1 MRLFNKTKFNFL
13 NKRKIAMYIS
23 IVLIFLG
30 VVSLIEKGGPNLSID
45 FKGGAIIQIKF
56 EKPIDI
62 VTLRSIMEKN
72 NFNISDIIEFGSPD
86 EFLLKGKIIESSEE
100 FRNSIK
106 STLGEM
112 QYEIRRVETVGPK
125 IGKELRS
132 SAIYAIL
139 MALVGIL
146 FYIWFRFDRFYALGS
161 VAALIH
167 DVLVTLGLFSILN
180 FEIDLTIIAAFL
192 TVVGYSLNDTIVV
205 FDRIRENIGK
215 YSRENL
221 DSVVN
226 LSLNETLNRTIITS
240 MTTLIVVLTLFFVGG
255 EVIKLF
261 AFALI
266 IGVLVGTYSSIYV
279 ASPVMIYFENRAGQ
293 KLTKK

>member
-30 VVSLIEKGGPNLSID
+30 VVSLIKKGGPNLSID

-72 NFNISDIIEFGSPD
+72 NFKISDIIEFGSPD
-86 EFLLKGKIIESSEE
+86 EFLLKGKIIDSSEE
-100 FRNSIK
+100 FLNSIK

-112 QYEIRRVETVGPK
+112 QYEIRRLETVGPK
-125 IGKELRS
+125 IGKELRT

-167 DVLVTLGLFSILN
+167 DVLVTLGLFSIFN
-180 FEIDLTIIAAFL
+180 FEIDLTIVAAFL
-192 TVVGYSLNDTIVV
+192 TIVGYSLNDTIVV

-279 ASPVMIYFENRAGQ
+279 ASPVMIYFENRVGQ
-293 KLTKK
+293 KLKK

>member
-1 MRLFNKTKFNFL
+1 MK
-13 NKRKIAMYIS
+13 
-23 IVLIFLG
+23 
-30 VVSLIEKGGPNLSID
+30 
-45 FKGGAIIQIKF
+45 
-56 EKPIDI
+56 
-62 VTLRSIMEKN
+62 
-72 NFNISDIIEFGSPD
+72 ISDIIEFGSPD

-167 DVLVTLGLFSILN
+167 DFLVTLGLFSILN

-192 TVVGYSLNDTIVV
+192 TIVGYSLNDTIVV

-279 ASPVMIYFENRAGQ
+279 ASPVMIYFENRVGQ
-293 KLTKK
+293 KLKK

>member
-30 VVSLIEKGGPNLSID
+30 IVSLIEKGGPNLSID

-62 VTLRSIMEKN
+62 ITLRSIMEKN

-86 EFLLKGKIIESSEE
+86 EFLLKGKIIDYSEE

-192 TVVGYSLNDTIVV
+192 TIVGYSLNDTIVV

-279 ASPVMIYFENRAGQ
+279 ASPVMIYFENRVGQ
-293 KLTKK
+293 KLKK